1 MTVIRSYTHH
11 GLVFNLNL
19 VNQNYYDNQETMES
33 HFKKFGLSSGMW
45 NEGGD
50 GLLIIVPLN
59 ATEEYIAQLHIRLSN
74 ALESY
79 NGSLDAIPD

>member
-1 MTVIRSYTHH
+1 
-11 GLVFNLNL
+11 
-19 VNQNYYDNQETMES
+19 
-33 HFKKFGLSSGMW
+33 MW